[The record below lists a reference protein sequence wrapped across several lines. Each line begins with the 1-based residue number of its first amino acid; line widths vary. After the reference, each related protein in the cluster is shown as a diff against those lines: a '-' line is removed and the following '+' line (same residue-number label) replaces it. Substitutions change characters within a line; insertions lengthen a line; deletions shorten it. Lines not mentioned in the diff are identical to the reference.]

1 VKNEFAGLTVLVT
14 GGASGIGQAVAAAFI
29 EEGAIVGVLDK
40 DLDGAPPGC
49 RGYAV
54 DVSDPAAVDA
64 AVSSFCE
71 SAGLDVLVNN
81 AGVSYPATVEQGPLE
96 DWAKVFDVNVLGY
109 VRVTRSALPYLRRSK
124 AARIVNMSS
133 CTATTG
139 LRNRVLYSGTKGAI
153 EGMTRAMA
161 ADLVSEGIFV
171 NGVSPGTVDT
181 PFIARLVEQ
190 APDPEAQLAVYN
202 DRQPTGYMVTADEV
216 AHAVLF
222 LARPGNRSSVGS
234 VLTLDGGLST
244 IRLFDS

>member
-1 VKNEFAGLTVLVT
+1 VEKEFVGRTVLVT
-14 GGASGIGQAVAAAFI
+14 GGASGIGHAVAAAFL
-29 EEGAIVGVLDK
+29 EKGAIVGVLDK
-40 DLDGAPPGC
+40 DLDGAPAGC
-49 RGYAV
+49 RSYAV
-54 DVSDPAAVDA
+54 DVTDSAAVNIA
-64 AVSSFCE
+64 ISSFCE

-81 AGVSYPATVEQGPLE
+81 AGISYPATVEQGALE
-96 DWAKVFDVNVLGY
+96 DWTMVFDVNVLGY
-109 VRVTRSALPYLRRSK
+109 VRVARAALPYLRRSK

-139 LRNRVLYSGTKGAI
+139 LRNRVLYSATKGAI

-161 ADLVSEGIFV
+161 ADLVSEGILV

-181 PFIARLVEQ
+181 PFIARLIEQ
-190 APDPEAQLAVYN
+190 APNPEAQLAVYN
-202 DRQPTGYMVTADEV
+202 DRQPTGYMVTAEEV

-244 IRLFDS
+244 IKLFDS